1 MSKRVAPKDR
11 SHLLL
16 HAALITF
23 TLLAIYPVLWV
34 FSVAFSGTQNLAFSD
49 VPPDPGGSCVQPACS
64 GGRVTTAPR
73 PGGTPCND
81 ERFCTATD
89 RCDGAGNC
97 RAL

>member
-1 MSKRVAPKDR
+1 MSKRVQRGDR

-49 VPPDPGGSCVQPACS
+49 VPPDQCYHFHQ
-64 GGRVTTAPR
+64 RVI
-73 PGGTPCND
+73 
-81 ERFCTATD
+81 
-89 RCDGAGNC
+89 
-97 RAL
+97 